1 MVHVRHSRNVRRG
14 LHVQAQRACSGRNLL
29 SVSLRARPALARF
42 HRHAVLPDPVLSAAC
57 LSVLA
62 VFPSGLRRRRNV
74 GQRRRPGPLADQIR
88 DTRRLRDACVAR
100 RVGSHQAHCRAAR
113 PGDDRREIREAD
125 AMITLD
131 MMPPLMFGGLVVAM
145 LIGFPVAFTLAAVGL
160 SFGFLAIHLG
170 FFDMNFLQAIPG
182 RVFGS
187 VLSNELLLAI
197 PFFTFMGAI
206 LERCGLAEDMLD
218 SMGQLFG
225 PIRGGLG
232 YSVIIVGFILGAI
245 TGTVAAQVIA
255 MALISMPIMIRYGY
269 NIRYITGVLAASG
282 TITQLVPPSLVL
294 IVLADQLGK
303 SVGDMY
309 LGAWGP
315 SVFQILLFAG
325 YTFLLGVFKPDHVPP
340 VPIDARTLTGWA
352 LWRKCLLGI
361 IPSAVLIFVVLGTMM
376 LGLATPTEAGAMGAV
391 GAIVLAAIH
400 SKDFSSTGRKLLII
414 GVIACGIGTIVGI
427 FLTQGLVF
435 KLAFAITYF
444 AVVWI
449 CVEAVRIPVLRDLI
463 KQGYETTMRITT
475 MVVFILIGSTCFSVV
490 FLGVSGGVW
499 LEHLLTSL
507 PGGAWGFLIFIN
519 LFIFFLAFFLDFF
532 EIAFIILP
540 MIAPIAQKVLTPVVG
555 PDAALIWFGVMLCVN
570 MQTSFMHPPF
580 GFALFYLRGVA
591 PKDVKSSDIY
601 WGALPWVGLQA
612 LMVALVIAFPVTV
625 TGLLDKPAN
634 VDLNQIKIDVP
645 QMDLPPLDFGPP
657 AKP

>member
-1 MVHVRHSRNVRRG
+1 
-14 LHVQAQRACSGRNLL
+14 
-29 SVSLRARPALARF
+29 
-42 HRHAVLPDPVLSAAC
+42 
-57 LSVLA
+57 
-62 VFPSGLRRRRNV
+62 
-74 GQRRRPGPLADQIR
+74 
-88 DTRRLRDACVAR
+88 
-100 RVGSHQAHCRAAR
+100 
-113 PGDDRREIREAD
+113 
-125 AMITLD
+125 MITLE
-131 MMPPLMFGGLVVAM
+131 MMPPLMFGGLVLAM

-170 FFDMNFLQAIPG
+170 FFDLYFLQAIPG
-182 RVFGS
+182 RIFGS

-197 PFFTFMGAI
+197 PFFTFMGAV

-255 MALISMPIMIRYGY
+255 MALISMPVMIRYGY
-269 NIRYITGVLAASG
+269 NMRYITGVLAASG

-315 SVFQILLFAG
+315 SIFQIILFAG
-325 YTFLLGVFKPDHVPP
+325 YTFVLGIFKPEHVPP
-340 VPIDARTLTGWA
+340 VPKEARTLTGWA
-352 LWRKCLLGI
+352 LWKKCLLGI

-376 LGLATPTEAGAMGAV
+376 MGLATPTEAGAMGAV

-400 SKDFSSTGRKLLII
+400 HKDFSRTGSKILII
-414 GVIACGIGTIVGI
+414 GVITAGIGTVIAM
-427 FLTQGLVF
+427 LYTENLVF
-435 KLAFAITYF
+435 RIAFAITYF
-444 AVVWI
+444 AVAWI
-449 CVEAVRIPVLRDLI
+449 CVEAARIPELRDLI
-463 KQGYETTMRITT
+463 KQGYQTTMRITC
-475 MVVFILIGSTCFSVV
+475 MVTFILIGSTCFSVV

-499 LEHLLTSL
+499 LEHMLTSL

-519 LFIFFLAFFLDFF
+519 IFIFFLAFFLDFF

-540 MIAPIAQKVLTPVVG
+540 MIAPIAQKILGPVVG
-555 PDAALIWFGVMLCVN
+555 DGPALIWFGVMLCVN
-570 MQTSFMHPPF
+570 MQTSFLHPPF

-591 PKDVKSSDIY
+591 PKEVKSSDIY
-601 WGALPWVGLQA
+601 WGAMPWIGLQA
-612 LMVALVIAFPVTV
+612 LMVLLVIAFPVTV
-625 TGLLDKPAN
+625 TGLLDKPEN
-634 VDLNQIKIDVP
+634 IDLNKVKIEVP
-645 QMDLPPLDFGPP
+645 QIDLPPLDLGPP
-657 AKP
+657 AKQ

>member
-1 MVHVRHSRNVRRG
+1 
-14 LHVQAQRACSGRNLL
+14 
-29 SVSLRARPALARF
+29 
-42 HRHAVLPDPVLSAAC
+42 
-57 LSVLA
+57 
-62 VFPSGLRRRRNV
+62 
-74 GQRRRPGPLADQIR
+74 
-88 DTRRLRDACVAR
+88 
-100 RVGSHQAHCRAAR
+100 
-113 PGDDRREIREAD
+113 
-125 AMITLD
+125 MITLE
-131 MMPPLMFGGLVVAM
+131 MMPPMMFGGLVLAM

-170 FFDMNFLQAIPG
+170 FFDLNFLQAIPG

-225 PIRGGLG
+225 PVRGGLG

-255 MALISMPIMIRYGY
+255 MALISMPVMIRYGY
-269 NIRYITGVLAASG
+269 NMRYITGVLAASG

-315 SVFQILLFAG
+315 SVFQIMLFAG
-325 YTFLLGVFKPDHVPP
+325 YTFILGLIKPDHVPP
-340 VPIDARTLTGWA
+340 VPLEARTLTGWA
-352 LWRKCLLGI
+352 LWKKCLMGI

-376 LGLATPTEAGAMGAV
+376 MGLATPTEAGAMGAV

-400 SKDFSSTGRKLLII
+400 HKDFSSTDRKVLII
-414 GVIACGIGTIVGI
+414 GVIAAGVGTII
-427 FLTQGLVF
+427 AMLFTENLIF
-435 KLAFAITYF
+435 KLAFAVTYL
-444 AVVWI
+444 AVAWI
-449 CVEAVRIPVLRDLI
+449 CIQAARIPDLRDLI
-463 KQGYETTMRITT
+463 KQGYESTMRLTC
-475 MVVFILIGSTCFSVV
+475 MVTFILIGSTCFSVV

-507 PGGAWGFLIFIN
+507 PGGVWGFLIFIN

-540 MIAPIAQKVLTPVVG
+540 MIAPIAQKILGPVVG
-555 PDAALIWFGVMLCVN
+555 DGPALIWFGVMLCVN
-570 MQTSFMHPPF
+570 MQTSFLHPPF

-591 PKDVKSSDIY
+591 PKEVKSSDIY
-601 WGALPWVGLQA
+601 WGAMPWIGLQMI
-612 LMVALVIAFPVTV
+612 MVLIVIAFPITV
-625 TGLLDKPAN
+625 TGLLDKPVN
-634 VDLNQIKIDVP
+634 VDLDKVRIEVP
-645 QMDLPPLDFGPP
+645 QIDLPPLDLGPP
-657 AKP
+657 QK

>member
-1 MVHVRHSRNVRRG
+1 
-14 LHVQAQRACSGRNLL
+14 
-29 SVSLRARPALARF
+29 
-42 HRHAVLPDPVLSAAC
+42 
-57 LSVLA
+57 
-62 VFPSGLRRRRNV
+62 
-74 GQRRRPGPLADQIR
+74 
-88 DTRRLRDACVAR
+88 
-100 RVGSHQAHCRAAR
+100 
-113 PGDDRREIREAD
+113 
-125 AMITLD
+125 MITLA
-131 MMPPLMFGGLVVAM
+131 MMPPLMFGGLILAM
-145 LIGFPVAFTLAAVGL
+145 LIGFPVAFTLAAVGF

-170 FFDMNFLQAIPG
+170 FFDFNFLQAIPG

-187 VLSNELLLAI
+187 VLANELLLAI

-255 MALISMPIMIRYGY
+255 MALISMPVMIRYGY
-269 NIRYITGVLAASG
+269 NMRYITGVLAASG

-315 SVFQILLFAG
+315 SVFQIVLFAG
-325 YTFLLGVFKPDHVPP
+325 YTFLLGIFKPDHVPA
-340 VPIDARTLTGWA
+340 VPKDARTLTGWP

-391 GAIVLAAIH
+391 GAVVLAAIH
-400 SKDFSSTGRKLLII
+400 HKEFSKAGHTVLLVGII
-414 GVIACGIGTIVGI
+414 AAGIGTILGI
-427 FLTQGLVF
+427 LYTEGLVF
-435 KLAFAITYF
+435 RLAFAITYL
-444 AVVWI
+444 AVIWI
-449 CVEAVRIPVLRDLI
+449 CLEAVRIPDLRDLI

-499 LEHLLTSL
+499 LEHMLTSL
-507 PGGAWGFLIFIN
+507 PGGVWGFLIFVN
-519 LFIFFLAFFLDFF
+519 VFIFFLAFFLDFF

-540 MIAPIAQKVLTPVVG
+540 MIAPVAQKVLAPVVG

-591 PKDVKSSDIY
+591 PKEVKSSDIY
-601 WGALPWVGLQA
+601 WGALPWVGLQII
-612 LMVALVIAFPVTV
+612 MVVLVIAFPWTV
-625 TGLLDKPAN
+625 TALLDKQVSAE
-634 VDLNQIKIDVP
+634 DIDKIRIEVP
-645 QMDLPPLDFGPP
+645 QVDLPPLDFGPQ
-657 AKP
+657 KPP